1 MPTETDYSYG
11 RSSGIKTEFST
22 WLQQTAGFA
31 KRYARELFRNKAVL
45 FWTMVFPAGF
55 YLLGILL
62 FLPDSLPAD
71 AVPDARAIMAI
82 SYGTF
87 GGLIAALNG
96 FSEPL
101 SKDIDN
107 DRYLQ
112 FRALSIA
119 PSADVVGRFLAGTV
133 LCLVAFL
140 FVIPVAIATDAAFS
154 FQSAVSPVIVVLAL
168 VTFAVFWMSVAVA
181 IASVISE
188 ARYVSLVTV
197 SLALVAFMLSG
208 YNGTQPELY
217 AGPDVLLNLMPHTLS
232 SRLISTH
239 LVASSGETVTP
250 PALPSTASGLAL
262 LAVVAAA
269 SLVVALAI
277 TRRELYQRQVVPE
290 VIR

>member
-1 MPTETDYSYG
+1 MAAEHEHSQFPMA
-11 RSSGIKTEFST
+11 RSGVRT
-22 WLQQTAGFA
+22 WLRQTSGFT

-55 YLLGILL
+55 YLLAVQL

-71 AVPDARAIMAI
+71 AVPDAKAMMAI

-119 PSADVVGRFLAGTV
+119 PSADVVGRFLAGAV
-133 LCLVAFL
+133 LCLAAFL
-140 FVIPVAIATDAAFS
+140 FVLPVAIATDAAF
-154 FQSAVSPVIVVLAL
+154 AVHSVISPIVVMLAL

-181 IASVISE
+181 IAAVIPE

-232 SRLISTH
+232 SRLIGTH
-239 LVASSGETVTP
+239 LVASSGEAITP
-250 PALPSTASGLAL
+250 PALPGTASGLAF
-262 LAVVAAA
+262 LAVVAGA
-269 SLVVALAI
+269 SLATALAI
-277 TRRELYQRQVVPE
+277 TRRALYQRPVVPGA
-290 VIR
+290 IR